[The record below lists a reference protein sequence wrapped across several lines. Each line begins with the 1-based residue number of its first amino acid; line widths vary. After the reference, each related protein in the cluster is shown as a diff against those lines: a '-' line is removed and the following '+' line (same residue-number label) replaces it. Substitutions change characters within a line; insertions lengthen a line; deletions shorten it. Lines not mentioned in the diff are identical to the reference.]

1 MNYNPELFETG
12 PVYIYRNKNVWPRVY
27 LASGVIASAPAAVLT
42 FPTFYSIAPLS
53 VFVHDRELENISGGG
68 VSADDSVTIKR
79 YGLNDMEIECSLSKR
94 NILVISDHFDT
105 GWKYSVDSRPARVYR
120 VNYCMRGLIL
130 EKGRHRVYGRYS
142 PDALPL
148 GFILCAVGVL
158 MLAGGYLWLSQNH

>member
-1 MNYNPELFETG
+1 M
-12 PVYIYRNKNVWPRVY
+12 
-27 LASGVIASAPAAVLT
+27 
-42 FPTFYSIAPLS
+42 
-53 VFVHDRELENISGGG
+53 HDRELENISGGG

-130 EKGRHRVYGRYS
+130 EKGRHHVYGRYS